1 MKANEIVRSAVG
13 RAGRAAVIS
22 SAILLIGATEALGQ
36 ATAITL
42 DDAVGI
48 ALQQNTTIKQAQNAV
63 TLQGAAVQ
71 QQKLSFLPDF
81 RASVSGSGN
90 LGRTVNEGQIVT
102 QTSHALNTGLSSSV
116 TLFDGFKNVSSLR
129 SAKLSE
135 DASAK
140 DLSRTKQTVVFNV
153 ASNFLALVV
162 QHEQVKVQEKTLGAL
177 TTQRDQI
184 DKFVKAGARPV
195 SDLYQQEASVAGTKA
210 SLVDAQRALEL
221 AKVDLIQTLQLDP
234 SGDYSFVTPVVNDS
248 AAVGKTYNL
257 DQLLATAYARRI
269 DLKAGEM
276 RVDAMGQDV
285 RASQAGMW
293 PTISLITGYNTSF
306 NSAND
311 LGLADQLDQR
321 RGGSVGIGVSIPI
334 FDRGATGL
342 AAQRAEI
349 QEDNAQLALQ
359 IQKQDVAL
367 QVRRAFLDEKAAQER
382 LIAAKAQQAAADQ
395 AVNALRERYRVGAS
409 TFVELT
415 QAQASQAT
423 AESALVNAKYNLV
436 FQQKLMS
443 YYTGELDPSIGF
455 GS

>member
-1 MKANEIVRSAVG
+1 MKTNMSGFAARWG
-13 RAGRAAVIS
+13 KAAVM
-22 SAILLIGATEALGQ
+22 AGVILLLGATEAFGQ
-36 ATAITL
+36 AKAITL
-42 DDAVGI
+42 DEAVGI
-48 ALQQNTTIKQAQNAV
+48 ALKQNTTIKQAQNAV
-63 TLQGAAVQ
+63 TLQDATVQ

-81 RASVSGSGN
+81 RANVSGSGN
-90 LGRTVNEGQIVT
+90 LGRTVNDGQIVT
-102 QTSHALNTGLSSSV
+102 QTSQSLNTGVSSSV
-116 TLFDGFKNVSSLR
+116 TLFDGLKNVSSLK

-135 DASAK
+135 DASTK
-140 DLSRTKQTVVFNV
+140 DLTRTKQTVVFNV
-153 ASNFLALVV
+153 ASNFLALVA
-162 QHEQVKVQEKTLGAL
+162 QQEQVKVQEKTLAAL

-184 DKFVKAGARPV
+184 DKFVRAGARPV
-195 SDLYQQEASVAGTKA
+195 SDLYQQEASVASTKA
-210 SLVDAQRALEL
+210 SLVDAHRALEL

-234 SGDYSFVTPVVNDS
+234 AGDFNFVAPVVNDS

-257 DQLLATAYARRI
+257 DQLLASAFAKRI
-269 DLKAGEM
+269 DLKAGET
-276 RVDAMGQDV
+276 RVDAAGQDV
-285 RASQAGMW
+285 RASEAGKW
-293 PTISLITGYNTSF
+293 PTISLTTGYNTSF

-311 LGLADQLDQR
+311 LGLATQLDQR

-334 FDRGATGL
+334 FDRGATSL
-342 AAQRAEI
+342 AAQRAQI

-367 QVRRAFLDEKAAQER
+367 QVRRAYLDEKAAQER

-443 YYTGELDPSIGF
+443 YYTGELDPSLGF
-455 GS
+455 GG